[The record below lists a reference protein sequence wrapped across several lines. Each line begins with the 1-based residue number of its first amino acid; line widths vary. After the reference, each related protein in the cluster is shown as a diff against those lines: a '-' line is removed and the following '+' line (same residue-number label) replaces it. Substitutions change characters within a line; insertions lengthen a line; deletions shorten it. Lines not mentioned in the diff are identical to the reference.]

1 MLLVFFLLGFFFF
14 FFFFFVVVCFLW
26 VWFLGFFGGRGVGC
40 SGMTPAIDIKIF
52 KHYTINHFKGNHF
65 NTFDVVYKYNIFSS
79 HSIHF

>member
-1 MLLVFFLLGFFFF
+1 MFGCCWGFFVGFFFF
-14 FFFFFVVVCFLW
+14 FFSLLFVFC
-26 VWFLGFFGGRGVGC
+26 GFGFGVFWRTGVGC